1 VPAPAPGAVPK
12 VVGATVRGPIHRRAG
27 QPNQDALAWLPPS
40 GSGDFLVVAVAD
52 GHGGSKG
59 FRSEIG
65 ANLAVDVAMEALV
78 QRVPGL
84 DPSILEERPGSW
96 WPLLQEITGCWA
108 TAARADLA
116 EQPFTERELQRLKEE
131 ATGGTD
137 ELARNP
143 LLAYGSTLITV
154 AVTPTVVY
162 YLQLGDGDILTVWPG
177 GEVRRP
183 IPVDQRLIGN
193 ETTSLCLDNAW
204 REFRVAADLA
214 GRLPRMVLMC
224 TDGYA
229 NSFRDEGGF
238 EQVGTDLLP
247 IVERHGLDAVAE
259 RLEGWLTETA
269 QQGAGD
275 DATLAVI
282 SLPPTSA

>member
-1 VPAPAPGAVPK
+1 VSHPVSAHAASAVPQ
-12 VVGATVRGPIHRRAG
+12 VVGATVRGPMHSRAG
-27 QPNQDALAWLPPS
+27 QPNQDALAWRPPS

-65 ANLAVDVAMEALV
+65 AKLAVGVAMDVLR
-78 QRVPGL
+78 QRVPDL
-84 DPSILEERPGSW
+84 DPETTE
-96 WPLLQEITGCWA
+96 WPLLREITGCWA
-108 TAARADLA
+108 TAVRTDLA
-116 EQPFTERELQRLKEE
+116 ERPFTERELQRLQEQ
-131 ATGGTD
+131 ATGGAD
-137 ELARNP
+137 ELERNP
-143 LLAYGSTLITV
+143 LLAYGSTLVTV
-154 AVTPTVVY
+154 AVTPKAVH

-183 IPVDQRLIGN
+183 IPVDRRLLGN
-193 ETTSLCLDNAW
+193 DTTSLCLDNAW
-204 REFRVAADLA
+204 RDFRVAADLA
-214 GRLPRMVLMC
+214 GHLPRMVLVC

-238 EQVGTDLLP
+238 EQVGTDLLA
-247 IVERHGLDAVAE
+247 IVERQGLDAVAGS
-259 RLEGWLTETA
+259 LEGWLTETA
-269 QQGAGD
+269 QLGAGD